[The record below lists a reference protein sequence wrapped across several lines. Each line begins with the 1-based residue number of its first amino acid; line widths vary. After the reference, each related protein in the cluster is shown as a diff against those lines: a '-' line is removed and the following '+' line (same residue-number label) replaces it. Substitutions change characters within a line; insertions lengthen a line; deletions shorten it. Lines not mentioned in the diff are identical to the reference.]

1 MTDALPI
8 GLELGWIERDL
19 RALDRAGADVLV
31 GACFDDDSPPR
42 GAAGLVDWRL
52 GARLS
57 RLCLGG
63 FLTGA
68 IGERLLLP
76 ARPRLPFDKVLLVG
90 LGPRATFDEQRYLA
104 ALSDVL
110 DALDGLRV
118 RRAAIELPGRHAAA
132 IGAQR
137 ALELLL
143 IALGQRPAQLE
154 ALSVVDDRE
163 AQRFVEA
170 IRARPAR
177 RNPEARR

>member
-1 MTDALPI
+1 MTDALPV

-19 RALDRAGADVLV
+19 RALDRASADVLV
-31 GACFDDDSPPR
+31 SGCFEDDPPPR

-57 RLCLGG
+57 RLCLSG

-90 LGPRATFDEQRYLA
+90 LGPRATFDEQRHVA

-110 DALDGLRV
+110 EALDGLRV
-118 RRAAIELPGRHAAA
+118 RRAAIDLPGRHAGVV
-132 IGAQR
+132 GAQR

-143 IALGQRPAQLE
+143 MALAERPTQLE
-154 ALSVVDDRE
+154 ALAVVDDRD

-177 RNPEARR
+177 RSPEGRR